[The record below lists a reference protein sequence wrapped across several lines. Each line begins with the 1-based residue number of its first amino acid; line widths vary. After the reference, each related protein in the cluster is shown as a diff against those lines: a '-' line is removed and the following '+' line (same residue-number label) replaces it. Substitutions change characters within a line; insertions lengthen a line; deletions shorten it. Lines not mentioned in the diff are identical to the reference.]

1 MTGVG
6 IFIVFFRGRCGFR
19 VVLCSG
25 LVYVLVEG
33 WIRIESIFFFFRF
46 LGFYDFEERIVY
58 CFVFLGEFD
67 VCMGSVVLEMWGI
80 KKE

>member
-19 VVLCSG
+19 VVLYSG

-33 WIRIESIFFFFRF
+33 WIRIESIFFFFS
-46 LGFYDFEERIVY
+46 
-58 CFVFLGEFD
+58 VFR
-67 VCMGSVVLEMWGI
+67 VL
-80 KKE
+80 